1 LGTDG
6 SRDRASG
13 PEDPGLALESLRLSM
28 PYLDQST
35 KMAQERST
43 TMKKLIIR
51 YIRYVL
57 ALLANIGFGR
67 SLN

>member
-1 LGTDG
+1 LSTDG
-6 SRDRASG
+6 SYDRASG
-13 PEDPGLALESLRLSM
+13 PQDTGLALESLRLPLSC
-28 PYLDQST
+28 LDHGT
-35 KMAQERST
+35 RLAQERKA